1 MRKHLFFT
9 TLTLFFSVFIFA
21 QSTYHLENLDEKT
34 QLSISVKNMRN
45 WALVTK
51 FSASLQFELY
61 DYKELY
67 PNYSRIYIN
76 ISLGKIPYGH
86 TDIFRYREMYPISIL
101 DINEKSTFKG
111 FKADHNAVI
120 GLHKIRTLS
129 SNGTFEVT
137 KTGGVYSES
146 FYVNIPDSRYDN
158 GLDVLISLHTDGFEE
173 GDNISGSTYFL
184 LRDKALKFLDEIS
197 FEIGSE
203 SDSLSTTNPQK
214 EDSDSEF
221 PWEVVIGGVIGAGA
235 IAVIRNKLK
244 KGKAKNNKKES
255 DDNEEKAGYILQLS
269 SDKFDFSKE
278 KQGNLEVR
286 VIKITKTSE
295 KSINASV
302 QIMNSEPALQIQPSS
317 GSTPFNCQL
326 FLKEQPRE
334 NQFKITI
341 IANAEGHQYQKDIQI
356 NAGGEPR
363 IVFKT
368 TPDNKRS
375 LRPDIKRLIA
385 LYAQVVDA
393 NNKPIDNLTK
403 IIVFTPIGD
412 WAEISEPIW
421 DDGWAAINVGAS
433 NPNSVSI
440 SSHPPTTMEVL
451 MSVELEE
458 DKEPLEEKL
467 LIHLLDCYLESEL
480 YHCTFPVTDEPSK
493 IRFKVWVENAGEEIK
508 WNFKGIY
515 RIGVDIEDDPLT
527 EISFEKE
534 SETEMWVTLTG
545 PIMELPQGSRSMTK
559 TLVIGASQEDEKPIE
574 SRISV
579 TLSKEGLYLER
590 GFDKQ
595 KTIEV
600 YAEKPVE
607 KQLELSLFRFDE
619 KTNQIFPDKNGLSNL
634 HFELLNTEKT
644 IQNIVSILQPKI
656 TFDQLVS
663 NIPYGRYLLNT
674 AEEIPGA
681 GETYELNYSITAKT
695 SGEENPENFY
705 HEVIIK
711 VQTKDVGKK
720 LKTWEEAYNEC
731 KFMINNYVPHSNAR
745 EKLIEILEKQKDFLD
760 IEGLVALRNKIG
772 HIAAQLVLAE
782 GAEGYK
788 EVDKWANR
796 IVTTLEWTQWAGD
809 ICFSVLASYYLKGLG
824 ATAAGMIKAEM
835 IDAINF
841 FIYEKDSGWEAF
853 KNRQIDKIMPYLMST
868 TKGRLLSI
876 ENIEKLVKDDKALC
890 WAIYVSTQFLFHLY
904 QTKSMIEA
912 AKNTG
917 REVRDELLVQFLGK
931 QLKTRYGEYNQ
942 NQGQKPV
949 DSKKSAAVKKKLE
962 ELESEIKTNRIGG
975 KFLDKQKV
983 LEIMEDPA
991 IVRTIK
997 NHGSPE
1003 LKKAFDGPRKKIYQE
1018 HDRKLIEDL
1027 ARELKMNPK
1036 DLEVDDFRTPGDTSD
1051 NINTDRDYRVLRK
1064 VKLQNGKEAKIEVSR
1079 KVFEAKSNR
1088 IFGELTDKPSNVSD
1102 AEWAARKQQLATDFT
1117 SEEANIDYSDQ
1128 KIDSKTGERTQG
1140 KSNIVDVKDG
1150 KSVLKNPDSM
1160 GDMYSNKVKNAG
1172 ERPEK
1177 YAQAQKATKTIEKVK
1192 QGYEKQ
1198 NFKTKPTSENLEKAI
1213 KVINDQPTDVSMT
1226 PKRMAETHEKL
1237 QDLGYKN
1244 GLEDVM
1250 KDVKN
1255 EFKSLKNL
1263 PKKSILERFFS

>member
-1 MRKHLFFT
+1 MAMKKASLYKNFHSFIFLFFLIVFVSGT
-9 TLTLFFSVFIFA
+9 IYGQVDPYSWNRLPTDAEIETAHQDLIKQLSQTISVNGKVVDQKNVRTSKPVKFHAKNRVGQDPPQKISRMIIFVEITGIMGSVYGEYNLFQNKQNGKFGFA
-21 QSTYHLENLDEKT
+21 RHADMEPGKTVDEKYSDFVAY
-34 QLSISVKNMRN
+34 LN
-45 WALVTK
+45 
-51 FSASLQFELY
+51 
-61 DYKELY
+61 LY
-67 PNYSRIYIN
+67 PNNDSGLA
-76 ISLGKIPYGH
+76 LGFAP
-86 TDIFRYREMYPISIL
+86 SI
-101 DINEKSTFKG
+101 DGET
-111 FKADHNAVI
+111 
-120 GLHKIRTLS
+120 T
-129 SNGTFEVT
+129 SNSDNPV
-137 KTGGVYSES
+137 
-146 FYVNIPDSRYDN
+146 VNQTN
-158 GLDVLISLHTDGFEE
+158 TEE
-173 GDNISGSTYFL
+173 TE
-184 LRDKALKFLDEIS
+184 DEI
-197 FEIGSE
+197 
-203 SDSLSTTNPQK
+203 
-214 EDSDSEF
+214 
-221 PWEVVIGGVIGAGA
+221 PWELVIGGSIAAAVAA
-235 IAVIRNKLK
+235 ILRKILK
-244 KGKAKNNKKES
+244 KGAAAVSKSSKNNKKE
-255 DDNEEKAGYILQLS
+255 DKKEEKEKAGYILQLS
-269 SDKFDFSKE
+269 ANSFDFSDE
-278 KQGNLEVR
+278 KQGNLKID
-286 VIKITKTSE
+286 VIKITE
-295 KSINASV
+295 KAEKLIHAAIQIINP
-302 QIMNSEPALQIQPSS
+302 EPALQIQPSKGTS
-317 GSTPFNCQL
+317 SLECKL
-326 FLKEQPRE
+326 ILKEQPLK

-341 IANAEGHQYQKDIQI
+341 LADAEGHQYQQDIEI
-356 NAGGEPR
+356 NAGGEPK
-363 IVFKT
+363 IVFET
-368 TPDNKRS
+368 APGNKRS
-375 LRPDIKRLIA
+375 LRPDINRLIT
-385 LYAQVVDA
+385 LYAQVIDA
-393 NNKPIDNLTK
+393 NNKPMDDLSRLID
-403 IIVFTPIGD
+403 FTPIGD
-412 WAEISEPIW
+412 WAEISESAW
-421 DDGWAAINVGAS
+421 DDGWKGIDIGAG

-440 SSHPPTTMEVL
+440 SSHPPATMEVL
-451 MSVELEE
+451 MTVEMED

-467 LIHLLDCYLESEL
+467 IIHLLDCYLESEM
-480 YHCTFPVTDEPSK
+480 YHCTFPVTEEQSQ

-508 WNFKGIY
+508 WNFSGTY
-515 RIGVDIEDDPLT
+515 RIGVDIEDDHLT

-534 SETEMWVTLTG
+534 NETEVWVTLTG
-545 PIMELPQGSRSMTK
+545 PIMELPQGMRSITK

-574 SRISV
+574 SHISV
-579 TLSKEGLYLER
+579 SISKEGLYLER
-590 GFDKQ
+590 GFDKE
-595 KTIEV
+595 KTLHIH
-600 YAEKPVE
+600 AEKPLE
-607 KQLELSLFRFDE
+607 KSMELSLFRFDE
-619 KTNQIFPDKNGLSNL
+619 KSNQIFPDKKGLSNL

-644 IQNIVSILQPKI
+644 IQNIVSVLQPTF

-663 NIPYGRYLLNT
+663 NIPYGKYILNT

-681 GETYELNYSITAKT
+681 GETYELNYSITAET
-695 SGEENPENFY
+695 SGDEKPENFY
-705 HEVIIK
+705 HEITLK

-720 LKTWEEAYNEC
+720 IKTWEEAYKEC
-731 KFMINNYVPHSNAR
+731 KFMIENYVPHSNAR
-745 EKLIEILEKQKDFLD
+745 EKLTIILENQKDFLD
-760 IEGLVALRNKIG
+760 TEGLVALRNRIG

-788 EVDKWANR
+788 EEAKWADR

-809 ICFSVLASYYLKGLG
+809 ICFTVLASYYLKGLG

-853 KNRQIDKIMPYLMST
+853 KNRQIDKIMPYLLST

-876 ENIEKLVKDDKALC
+876 DNIEKLVGNNKALC

-912 AKNTG
+912 AKNTS
-917 REVRDELLVQFLGK
+917 REIRDELLVQFLGK
-931 QLKTRYGEYNQ
+931 QLKSRYGDYNQ
-942 NQGQKPV
+942 NQGQKP
-949 DSKKSAAVKKKLE
+949 DDPKKSAAVKKKLD

-991 IVRTIK
+991 VVRTIK

-1003 LKKAFDGPRKKIYQE
+1003 LKKAFDGPRQKIYKE

-1027 ARELKMNPK
+1027 ARELKMNPN

-1064 VKLQNGKEAKIEVSR
+1064 VKLKNGKEAKIEVSR

-1128 KIDSKTGERTQG
+1128 KIDPKTGERTQG

-1177 YAQAQKATKTIEKVK
+1177 YAQAQKATKTIKKVK

-1226 PKRMAETHEKL
+1226 PKRMAETHKKL

-1250 KDVKN
+1250 KDVKS

-1263 PKKSILERFFS
+1263 PKKSILERLFS